1 LIEQQMVGRML
12 KRALWVAPVVVVALW
27 LIGGSEYGISA
38 IAGLALTVGNLWLSG
53 RILGTVAENS
63 PQLLMPAAL
72 MTFALGLALLFG
84 VALGLNKLEFIYF
97 PVTGFVLIG
106 SHLLLVLWEATGA
119 YEHASV
125 DRTAD
130 VRS

>member
-1 LIEQQMVGRML
+1 MIEQQMVGRML

>member
-1 LIEQQMVGRML
+1 MIEQQMVGRMM
-12 KRALWVAPVVVVALW
+12 KRALWVAPVVIVALW
-27 LIGGSEYGISA
+27 IVGGSDYAISA
-38 IAGLALTVGNLWLSG
+38 AAGLALTVGNLWLSG
-53 RILGTVAENS
+53 RILGTVAEKS

-72 MTFALGLALLFG
+72 VTFALGLALLFG
-84 VALGLNKLEFIYF
+84 IALGLNQLDFIYF

-106 SHLLLVLWEATGA
+106 SHLLLVLWEAAGA

-125 DRTAD
+125 DRPAD